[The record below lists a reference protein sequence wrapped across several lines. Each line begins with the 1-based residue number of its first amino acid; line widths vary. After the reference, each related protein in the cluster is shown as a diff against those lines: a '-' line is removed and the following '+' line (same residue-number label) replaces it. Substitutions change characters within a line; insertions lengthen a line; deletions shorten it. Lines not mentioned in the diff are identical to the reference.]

1 MNNKRVVRIIAIV
14 LALIML
20 FSVFMIALNAITAQ
34 AAVTQ
39 AEIDRLRAEKK
50 EYERK
55 KREIQSRIN
64 TIEFEKMTEI
74 ARKEVLDDRIMLT
87 GLEIDNIVETIE
99 LYVTLII
106 EKELEVVAAQESE
119 DEQLRKYKNRVRD
132 MEENGVISY
141 LEIIFDSTDFSDL
154 LARLD
159 FVGDIMQADENMYND
174 LIAAREATIA
184 AEERLKQT
192 KLEMEEEKR
201 LKELKQAELEE
212 QLDEATALIAAIEA
226 NLESEK
232 ALRAEV
238 EADEEKIQRE
248 INQKVEELRRAQE
261 LARAKAAS
269 ATANRVRGTGQLKWP
284 VPSNGAVTSGF
295 GMRMHPVY
303 KVYRQHSGIDIPAK
317 HGANVVAADTGTVIT
332 SAYNSSYGNYIV
344 VSHGNGMTT
353 LYAHL
358 SSRKAK
364 EGATVTKGDV
374 IGLIG
379 STGVSTGPHLHFEVS
394 VNGTRINPL
403 YRL

>member
-1 MNNKRVVRIIAIV
+1 MNNKRIVRIIAII

-20 FSVFMIALNAITAQ
+20 FSVFMIALNALTAK
-34 AAVTQ
+34 AVTQ

-64 TIEFEKMTEI
+64 SIEFEKKTEI
-74 ARKEVLDDRIMLT
+74 ARKEVLDDRIMLID
-87 GLEIDNIVETIE
+87 LEIDNIDETIG
-99 LYVTLII
+99 LYEILII
-106 EKELEVVAAQESE
+106 EKELEFEAAQERE
-119 DEQLRKYKNRVRD
+119 NEQFRVYKNRVRD

-159 FVGDIMQADENMYND
+159 FVGDIMQADEQKYND
-174 LIAAREATIA
+174 LIIARQETKA

-192 KLEMEEEKR
+192 KLETEEEKR
-201 LKELKQAELEE
+201 QKELKQVELEE
-212 QLDEATALIAAIEA
+212 RLEEAYELIKAIEA
-226 NLESEK
+226 DLENEQ

-238 EADEEKIQRE
+238 VANEEKIQRE
-248 INQKVEELRRAQE
+248 INQKVEELRREQE
-261 LARAKAAS
+261 RARAAAAS
-269 ATANRVRGTGQLKWP
+269 SSATRVRGTGQLKWP
-284 VPSNGAVTSGF
+284 VPSSGGVSSGF

-317 HGANVVAADTGTVIT
+317 HGASVVAADTGTVIT
-332 SAYNSSYGNYIV
+332 SAYNSSYGNYV
-344 VSHGNGMTT
+344 VISHGNGMTT

-358 SSRKAK
+358 SSRKVK
-364 EGATVTKGDV
+364 EGASVTKGDV
-374 IGLIG
+374 VGLIG

-394 VNGTRINPL
+394 VNGSRINPL

>member
-1 MNNKRVVRIIAIV
+1 MNNKRVVRIVAII

-20 FSVFMIALNAITAQ
+20 FSVFMIALNALTAS
-34 AAVTQ
+34 AVTQ
-39 AEIDRLRAEKK
+39 AEIDRLRTEKK

-64 TIEFEKMTEI
+64 TIEFEKMTEV
-74 ARKEVLDDRIMLT
+74 ARKQVLDDRIMLT
-87 GLEIDNIVETIE
+87 GMEIDNITETIE
-99 LYVTLII
+99 VYVTLIS
-106 EKELEVVAAQESE
+106 EKELEVIAAKERE
-119 DEQLRKYKNRVRD
+119 DSQLRKYKKRVRD

-141 LEIIFDSTDFSDL
+141 LEIIFDSTDFADM

-159 FVGDIMQADENMYND
+159 FVGDIMQADETAYND
-174 LIAAREATIA
+174 FIVAKNETEAAK
-184 AEERLKQT
+184 ERLEQT

-201 LKELKQAELEE
+201 LQQDKQVELEE
-212 QLDEATALIAAIEA
+212 QLDEANELIKAIEA
-226 NLESEK
+226 DLESER

-238 EADEEKIQRE
+238 EAEEEKIQRE
-248 INQKVEELRRAQE
+248 INKKVEELRRAQE
-261 LARAKAAS
+261 AARAAAAS
-269 ATANRVRGTGQLKWP
+269 SSATRVRGTGQLRWP
-284 VPSNGAVTSGF
+284 VPSNGSVSSGF

-332 SAYNSSYGNYIV
+332 SSYSSSYGNYV
-344 VSHGNGMTT
+344 VISHGNGTTT

-358 SSRKAK
+358 SSRKVK
-364 EGATVTKGDV
+364 ENASVSKGDV

-394 VNGTRINPL
+394 VNGSRVNPL
-403 YRL
+403 YYL